1 MKKPVEA
8 IERMRACYANGH
20 LWDDSVKVV
29 LAYLDSLKP
38 WPADLTRERLME
50 LAIGMGFE
58 SRSDALRRLAELAP
72 EREKR
77 MVNLWSKGLMNDEE
91 DIVTREDAGDVSMEC
106 KRRGWRKVGGPFEV
120 ED

>member
-1 MKKPVEA
+1 MKPEAA
-8 IERMRACYANGH
+8 IERMRGGDYWAGNGAREDQ
-20 LWDDSVKVV
+20 LAI

-77 MVNLWSKGLMNDEE
+77 MVTLWQHETDGWQRWTEYEPENYAVWLKS
-91 DIVTREDAGDVSMEC
+91 
-106 KRRGWRKVGGPFEV
+106 GWRKVGECEV
-120 ED
+120 DA